1 MRRLKNTPI
10 DHVAQFLLVYA
21 RKVSVRM
28 PAVHGLY
35 FFGKWGRM
43 PAVHGFVLF
52 WQMGKQVI

>member
-10 DHVAQFLLVYA
+10 AHVAQFLLVYA

-35 FFGKWGRM
+35 FFGKWDRM
-43 PAVHGFVLF
+43 PAVHGL
-52 WQMGKQVI
+52 